1 MNLKKNVL
9 KFNTILFLG
18 IICFLITENSSNI
31 PNRNNTNSTFIE
43 SSAPEQ
49 SNSDTFFAQLVDHYV
64 DDDKLTALYNEPDI
78 LERLIAFNKCLNE
91 QLNYYELSFQALQS
105 LEYFKGTDN
114 FVKIYN
120 RKGDQIKNQKIEI
133 DEQICYVTS
142 LNTIGVNEK
151 FFNEYLPLV
160 EEGNSFASKDY
171 ILSTSTEIPI
181 ILGHHYKKYYK
192 VGDIIQLNFLEK
204 NFDFYI
210 KGFFPENLSI
220 YYNSKSID
228 INNYICMPSF
238 NYTAKSEDAND
249 NLIWWARYYLQK
261 NHGYIRY
268 NSQDELESIKQ
279 IVTELAQKYDLDYSI
294 IDSVNRI
301 SRSHEGGIA
310 KWNKGTFY

>member
-1 MNLKKNVL
+1 MKKLAVL
-9 KFNTILFLG
+9 LLSGSIGLSNAFCSLLFLG
-18 IICFLITENSSNI
+18 IICFLIT
-31 PNRNNTNSTFIE
+31 RNSTFIE

-160 EEGNSFASKDY
+160 EEGNSFASEDY

-181 ILGHHYKKYYK
+181 ILGHHYK
-192 VGDIIQLNFLEK
+192 E
-204 NFDFYI
+204 
-210 KGFFPENLSI
+210 
-220 YYNSKSID
+220 
-228 INNYICMPSF
+228 
-238 NYTAKSEDAND
+238 
-249 NLIWWARYYLQK
+249 
-261 NHGYIRY
+261 
-268 NSQDELESIKQ
+268 
-279 IVTELAQKYDLDYSI
+279 
-294 IDSVNRI
+294 
-301 SRSHEGGIA
+301 
-310 KWNKGTFY
+310 

>member
-1 MNLKKNVL
+1 MSRYL
-9 KFNTILFLG
+9 
-18 IICFLITENSSNI
+18 
-31 PNRNNTNSTFIE
+31 
-43 SSAPEQ
+43 
-49 SNSDTFFAQLVDHYV
+49 
-64 DDDKLTALYNEPDI
+64 
-78 LERLIAFNKCLNE
+78 
-91 QLNYYELSFQALQS
+91 LSCV
-105 LEYFKGTDN
+105 YKGTDN

-160 EEGNSFASKDY
+160 EEGNSFASEDY

-220 YYNSKSID
+220 YYNSKNID

-310 KWNKGTFY
+310 K

>member
-160 EEGNSFASKDY
+160 EEGNSFASEDY

-210 KGFFPENLSI
+210 KGFSRKI
-220 YYNSKSID
+220 YL
-228 INNYICMPSF
+228 YI
-238 NYTAKSEDAND
+238 
-249 NLIWWARYYLQK
+249 I
-261 NHGYIRY
+261 
-268 NSQDELESIKQ
+268 
-279 IVTELAQKYDLDYSI
+279 
-294 IDSVNRI
+294 
-301 SRSHEGGIA
+301 IA
-310 KWNKGTFY
+310 KALI